1 MAYIE
6 VHFQDGFEHDHAA
19 VRVDGREAW
28 SGELTTRRQISFAGQ
43 AQIEVPDAAAQL
55 TIDVAGRG
63 SASVELPAAPRPL
76 YVGVSLLDGRLT
88 CRLQPEPF
96 GYA

>member
-6 VHFQDGFEHDHAA
+6 VHFQDGFEHDRAS
-19 VRVDGREAW
+19 VRVNGDERW
-28 SGELTTRRQISFAGQ
+28 SGELTTRTQISFAGQ
-43 AQIEVPDAAAQL
+43 ARIEVPDGAAQL
-55 TIDVAGRG
+55 TIEVAGRG
-63 SASVELPAAPRPL
+63 TASVDLPAAPRPL
-76 YVGVSLLDGRLT
+76 YVGVSLIDGRPT